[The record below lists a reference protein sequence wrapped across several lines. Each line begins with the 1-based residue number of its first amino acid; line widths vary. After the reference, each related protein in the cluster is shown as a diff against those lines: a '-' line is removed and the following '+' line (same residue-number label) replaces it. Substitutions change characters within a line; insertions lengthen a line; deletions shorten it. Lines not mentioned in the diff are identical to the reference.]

1 MAAICYAVAALA
13 DKEHAGP
20 ADPGLHRPAALRGQ
34 PVPIKHRAARPR
46 LHLQLPA
53 VSLRLSASVSASR
66 ASGGLALSS
75 NYKKKKT
82 KRKKTAINTPS
93 TKKKKVNLFS

>member
-82 KRKKTAINTPS
+82 KRKKKTAIKTPS
-93 TKKKKVNLFS
+93 TKKKK

>member
-75 NYKKKKT
+75 NYKKKK
-82 KRKKTAINTPS
+82 R
-93 TKKKKVNLFS
+93 KKKKKQQLTPPPLKIK